1 MLSKIQKTKYYSTAK
16 KLLTNFFNYNF
27 KRRNKVNVSVS
38 TERGGK
44 INHYFHF
51 IIELL
56 YPFLQLNLH
65 KSQQVYIQNLKNFKN
80 ILDEL
85 SINHVDE
92 AINLQERETITLQGL
107 LPEYHTLNLN
117 SFKRQVFHILEIKPV
132 ENPTQI
138 VLIKR
143 GLPADFEKHVDV
155 YNHAKTGSLRRR
167 ITNNDQIYQYLSQ
180 ILDPTFQLQ
189 QVELENMSFKDQC
202 KLFDSAAF
210 VIGLH
215 GAGLTNAV
223 WMQPQ
228 TCLIEIA
235 AFNQYFES
243 MCKQKGIMYWAHGEV
258 PPIKDTEI
266 AVEAEKLGQMI
277 QSDPIL
283 KRFVKK

>member
-1 MLSKIQKTKYYSTAK
+1 MLSKIQKTKYYSRAK

-27 KRRNKVNVSVS
+27 NRRNEVNIRVS

-51 IIELL
+51 IIEFL

-65 KSQQVYIQNLKNFKN
+65 KSQQVYVEHLKNFKN

-85 SINHVDE
+85 SINHVEE
-92 AINLQERETITLQGL
+92 ALNHQHSKKITLQGL
-107 LPEYHTLNLN
+107 LPEYHRLYLNR
-117 SFKRQVFHILEIKPV
+117 FKGQVFHILGISPV
-132 ENPTQI
+132 ENPNKI

-143 GLPADFEKHVDV
+143 GLPADFEQHVDI

-167 ITNNDQIYQYLSQ
+167 ITNNDEIYHYLSQ
-180 ILDPTFQLQ
+180 ILDPSYQLE
-189 QVELENMSFKDQC
+189 QVELENMGFKDQC
-202 KLFDSAAF
+202 KLFDRAAL

-223 WMQPQ
+223 WMQRE

-235 AFNQYFES
+235 AFNKYFES
-243 MCKQKGIMYWAHGEV
+243 MCTQKGVMYWTQGEV
-258 PPIKDTEI
+258 PPVKDTEI
-266 AVEAEKLGQMI
+266 TVETEKLGQMI
-277 QSDPIL
+277 QSDPTL
-283 KRFVKK
+283 RRFGKK